1 MVYTKGSTRSEAKPI
16 FWIQKANVF
25 AKSERVQKLA
35 IIISNL
41 QLFSKFSGSL
51 SEFAYH
57 IANLSSVA
65 ESSDTSH
72 VVLQRPVSLHLRF
85 ILQNESRVDNSV

>member
-1 MVYTKGSTRSEAKPI
+1 MVYSKGSTRSEAKPI
-16 FWIQKANVF
+16 FWIEKANVF

-41 QLFSKFSGSL
+41 PLFSKFSGSL
-51 SEFAYH
+51 TEFAYH

-72 VVLQRPVSLHLRF
+72 GCDGCPPATCLVALTVYITKRV
-85 ILQNESRVDNSV
+85 ESR